1 MLAIV
6 RLGTVAHHMDQ
17 CLLHRLHEQLP
28 MRLAIVLLKEI
39 ARKSFA
45 HIEKLFNQPSAND
58 ACQKDGQQE

>member
-6 RLGTVAHHMDQ
+6 KLDTVVHHKDQ
-17 CLLHRLHEQLP
+17 CLLNTLHEQLP
-28 MRLAIVLLKEI
+28 MRLAIVLLKGI

-58 ACQKDGQQE
+58 ACQEDG